1 MDSCLHGTTHRG
13 PLLIWWLLCPLWAL
27 HGEAYSILQYLCWC
41 YLVSHLLLC
50 SALNSSAPNLLNNF
64 CSPGMAKDTCGVS
77 TAFITIFCL
86 GCQIFCS
93 KTFTVIH
100 FDLVGTKEPNM
111 CIHSEFVFFLFHFP
125 SMLVICHSCSF
136 GCATTW
142 ILFAHFSWVS
152 ASKNNVANSLSQ
164 ANGQDVSY
172 RDKCLHMSL
181 QHGVQHKHKI

>member
-13 PLLIWWLLCPLWAL
+13 PLLIWWLLLSTTWW
-27 HGEAYSILQYLCWC
+27 GI

-111 CIHSEFVFFLFHFP
+111 CIHSEFVFCLFHFP

-152 ASKNNVANSLSQ
+152 ASKNVVANSLSQ

-181 QHGVQHKHKI
+181 QHGVQHEHKI